1 MDSTHVAM
9 VSKGAKAEIAPQGPA
24 SEALAAGLRTARPKR
39 FNIIYVEL
47 TNACNFTCD
56 YCPIDEQTRKK
67 TIMSREFA
75 IDVLDQIADN
85 DLTDV
90 ITFHLMGEPYLHRNL
105 SELTAYAESRGLRVR
120 LLTNGSLLDP
130 KRNRALFDA
139 NLSHLEVGF
148 RTPNDSSFSM
158 RLRGGSLTL
167 VEYIRRVEEL
177 LDDKIRL
184 GARTDIAVKFF
195 IRTKAAEYGL
205 GESYEHLTSERDNLA
220 MARHL
225 YSFVMRSASRHGKA
239 IEGWDAI
246 PIRVV
251 DGEYPIYPGITL
263 NWSRLQDFWM
273 REQRRQKG
281 GWDAVICG
289 CNAAFRENFAVLA
302 DGRVTTC
309 CVDYDAKNVVGD
321 LRKNSLMEV
330 INSPEAQ
337 RMERSFKWFRPP
349 TKFCRECKGGP
360 TFATSVVK
368 QAVTVYLDG
377 KARILGRGLKRL

>member
-1 MDSTHVAM
+1 VGIAIKVGGPPKAVA
-9 VSKGAKAEIAPQGPA
+9 ANAPVPTAA
-24 SEALAAGLRTARPKR
+24 SRTVGSKR
-39 FNIIYVEL
+39 FKIIYVEL

-56 YCPIDEQTRKK
+56 YCPIDQQSRKK
-67 TIMSREFA
+67 TIMTTEFA

-85 DLTDV
+85 HLTDV
-90 ITFHLMGEPYLHRNL
+90 ITFHLMGEPYLHKNL

-120 LLTNGSLLDP
+120 LLTNGSLLSP
-130 KRNRALFDA
+130 ARNLSLFNA

-167 VEYIRRVEEL
+167 SEYLRRVEGL
-177 LDDKIRL
+177 LDDKIRV
-184 GARTDIAVKFF
+184 GARTEVAVKFF
-195 IRTKAAEYGL
+195 IRTKVAEHGF

-220 MARHL
+220 MAHHF
-225 YSFVMRSASRHGKA
+225 YDFVMRSARRHGKA
-239 IEGWDAI
+239 IEGWDEI

-251 DGEYPIYPGITL
+251 DGGYPIYPGITL

-273 REQRRQKG
+273 REQRGQTG
-281 GWDAVICG
+281 GWDAVVCG

-321 LRKNSLMEV
+321 LRKNTLMEI

-337 RMERSFKWFRPP
+337 HMKRSLEWFRPP

-360 TFATSVVK
+360 TFATSALK
-368 QAVTVYLDG
+368 QVLTVYLDG
-377 KARILGRGLKRL
+377 KARILGRGTKNL